1 MLTETNATSTP
12 VHTCTCRS
20 YTVVNR
26 DEADGGEEE
35 GYWLLRTLDG
45 AASGLVPRNH
55 LEELR
60 VEKND
65 RGATIDDAETA
76 GVPRGAS
83 VERAT
88 ATSSSVRVLLFT
100 VTVYAND
107 AHNLTRSP

>member
-1 MLTETNATSTP
+1 VLTETNATSTP

-20 YTVVNR
+20 YTVVNT

-60 VEKND
+60 VEELRVEKND

-83 VERAT
+83 T
-88 ATSSSVRVLLFT
+88 A
-100 VTVYAND
+100 
-107 AHNLTRSP
+107 